1 MKKTFLLLCLPFLIF
16 GCAPKVSK
24 INIPEMNQSE
34 FVVLKDLRPESESSD
49 EIFSY
54 LIASDAYGI
63 NRVNVRMVPIMTRL
77 LQHRIYENFGNS
89 NDPIEVTVH
98 HMVVYLNMQAQM
110 KKNILAGSIGGV
122 VGMLATA
129 GVSNNYVALHSTIVD
144 PIYFESTA
152 KNEYKRGL
160 YTVEENPNKANVII
174 TYIDAK
180 INNKRVSIKTISP
193 TDLPENL
200 ENQDPFINAVEAA
213 IHYYLEQ
220 Y

>member
-54 LIASDAYGI
+54 LITSDAYGI